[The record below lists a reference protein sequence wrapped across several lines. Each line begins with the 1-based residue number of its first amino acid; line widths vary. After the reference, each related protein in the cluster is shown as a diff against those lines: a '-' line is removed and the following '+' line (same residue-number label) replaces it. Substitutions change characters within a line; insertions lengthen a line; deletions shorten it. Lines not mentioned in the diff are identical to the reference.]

1 MKKIYFALFFS
12 IFFFLLSPG
21 MKAEA
26 GHNSFPEFSMV
37 FQNATSS
44 NGTTSAV
51 TFTTT
56 SSDFYAFSVETCD
69 GTKGVFI
76 LSKEPATATYSYKW
90 NENREVSLKKSVNEY
105 SSSDYYGALLV
116 DFSPQSLGSN
126 YSDSFCNFSL
136 KESYGSGTGAIY
148 VFAKEVAQ
156 KLAGGEDPF
165 YVPPTYTPDYTG
177 IGYLT
182 GMEDFYKEL
191 EIRNETGGL
200 TTGNVTD
207 KTFHFGWNRKTSTG
221 LDIFTNDFDDSY
233 VEVAISSVISRPLKD
248 GTTYYSSTNGKIHQ
262 LDKLRDTYIF
272 EYKYSDVL
280 SLFADGLNEARNA
293 QGFFDD
299 LLTSGY
305 SQPSLK
311 LYYYFR
317 VVVQDS
323 SGNYTYGPWLRMN
336 PDKTFDKYNAN
347 SSPGSSIVVGIT
359 DENDNFIISSDSEY
373 GEGDHLTGGYGS
385 GWNWEDAAIDSN
397 KNKVVVNSY
406 ASNIEDLIN
415 MIQAMPN
422 IVRTLF
428 TFLPPWVL
436 ALFSLLVA
444 SIVPIIVIKIVT

>member
-1 MKKIYFALFFS
+1 MKKIYFSFVIAFS
-12 IFFFLLSPG
+12 IAFFLLSPG

-26 GHNSFPEFSMV
+26 GHNSFPDFSIV
-37 FQNATSS
+37 FA
-44 NGTTSAV
+44 NGTTSEV

-56 SSDFYAFSVETCD
+56 SSDFYAFSVESCD
-69 GTKGVFI
+69 GYKGVFI
-76 LSKEPATATYSYKW
+76 LSKEAATATYSFTG
-90 NENREVSLKKSVNEY
+90 NTRTVNLSKSVNAY
-105 SSSDYYGALLV
+105 SSPDYYGSLIV
-116 DFSPQSLGSN
+116 DFSPQSSGSH
-126 YSDSFCNFSL
+126 YSDSFCNFTL
-136 KESYGSGTGAIY
+136 KDSYGTGTNAIY
-148 VFAKEVAQ
+148 VFAKEVAE
-156 KLAGGEDPF
+156 KLSNGDDPF
-165 YVPPTYTPDYTG
+165 YVPPAYKPDYSG

-221 LDIFTNDFDDSY
+221 LDIFMNDFDDSY

-305 SQPSLK
+305 SQPTLK

-323 SGNYTYGPWLRMN
+323 SGNFTYGPWLRMN

-359 DENDNFIISSDSEY
+359 DENDNFIVSSDSEY

-385 GWNWEDAAIDSN
+385 GWNWEDAEIDSN

-415 MIQAMPN
+415 MIQAIPN
-422 IVRTLF
+422 IVRTVF
-428 TFLPPWVL
+428 AFLPPWVL
-436 ALFSLLVA
+436 ALYSLLVA
-444 SIVPIIVIKIVT
+444 SIVPIIVIKIIT

>member
-1 MKKIYFALFFS
+1 M
-12 IFFFLLSPG
+12 
-21 MKAEA
+21 
-26 GHNSFPEFSMV
+26 
-37 FQNATSS
+37 
-44 NGTTSAV
+44 
-51 TFTTT
+51 
-56 SSDFYAFSVETCD
+56 
-69 GTKGVFI
+69 I
-76 LSKEPATATYSYKW
+76 LSKESATASYSYKF
-90 NENREVSLKKSVNEY
+90 NENCVVGLSKSVDVFSSPDYYCALIVDFWPESSGTHYSDASCNFRLNDSYGVSLI
-105 SSSDYYGALLV
+105 
-116 DFSPQSLGSN
+116 GSQHSKRPF
-126 YSDSFCNFSL
+126 YL
-136 KESYGSGTGAIY
+136 
-148 VFAKEVAQ
+148 FANEVAQ
-156 KLAGGEDPF
+156 KLSNGEDPF
-165 YVPPTYTPDYTG
+165 YVPPTYSPDYTG

-305 SQPSLK
+305 SQPTLK
-311 LYYYFR
+311 LFYYFR

-347 SSPGSSIVVGIT
+347 SSPGSSIVVGTT
-359 DENDNFIISSDSEY
+359 DENDNFIVSSDSEY
-373 GEGDHLTGGYGS
+373 GEGEHLTGGYGS

-397 KNKVVVNSY
+397 KNKVVVHSY
-406 ASNIEDLIN
+406 AQNAEDLVN
-415 MIQAMPN
+415 MVNSIPNLIQ
-422 IVRTLF
+422 IVF
-428 TFLPPWVL
+428 SFFPPWVL
-436 ALFSLLVA
+436 GLFSLLVA
-444 SIVPIIVIKIVT
+444 SIVPLVIIKIVT